1 MSSEEQINKDK
12 KTHTVLEFP
21 YISII
26 PYSVMSCT
34 DLEPNAK
41 LHYGCLAGLSKKEG
55 YCWATDEQ
63 LAEMHKVSERQ
74 IKRWNDS
81 LEKNGF
87 IKRIT
92 ENKPYEDSSGRWLWK
107 KKRKIYVSEG
117 FSKNVSEGDK
127 NVTID
132 EGDKNVTI
140 DEGDKNVTYNKTT
153 SKKKKLTSLGISA
166 KPTASVV
173 VSFKGS
179 EVPADLV
186 GCNSSG
192 MVVKGLE
199 LSNTAIKTACR
210 GFTKGEIDIAIQ
222 RTLGTKNRES
232 DSAMFIHWL
241 KNPDKWSEVESKESI
256 LDKNKAYLESK
267 KHLDGKE
274 FASTKIWV
282 CKNHIEFV
290 PNANCPSVVFSV
302 ESPTFIESVEKY
314 IKKLEDFCETCLA

>member
-1 MSSEEQINKDK
+1 MSSNQDK

-41 LHYGCLAGLSKKEG
+41 LYYGCLAGLSKKEG

-117 FSKNVSEGDK
+117 FSKNVFEGDK

-153 SKKKKLTSLGISA
+153 SKKKKLTSLGISS

-173 VSFKGS
+173 VSFDS
-179 EVPADLV
+179 
-186 GCNSSG
+186 
-192 MVVKGLE
+192 KGLD
-199 LSNTAIKTACR
+199 LNNTAIKTASK
-210 GFTKGEIDIAIQ
+210 GFTQESIDLAIQ
-222 RTLGTKNRES
+222 RTLGMKNRVS
-232 DSAMFIHWL
+232 DSATFIHWL
-241 KNPDKWSEVESKESI
+241 KNPDKWSEVESKDSI
-256 LDKNKAYLESK
+256 VVKNTEYLESK
-267 KHLDGKE
+267 KYLDGKS
-274 FASTKIWV
+274 FAETKIWLY
-282 CKNHIEFV
+282 KNSIEFV

-302 ESPTFIESVEKY
+302 ESQTFIEDVEKY
-314 IKKLEDFCETCLA
+314 IKKLEDFCGTCLA